1 MDEIHVLGR
10 KMWMAI
16 FSGGNP
22 ALDLV
27 VPTTRLKAYGDR
39 SFKKVAPLV
48 WNSLPLSIRNSRS
61 KSLSEFNWAFK
72 THRARTTLTLQSI
85 KHI

>member
-1 MDEIHVLGR
+1 MVEIHVLGR

-16 FSGGNP
+16 FSGNP

-27 VPTTRLKAYGDR
+27 VPTTRLKAYVDR
-39 SFKKVAPLV
+39 SFKKVASLV